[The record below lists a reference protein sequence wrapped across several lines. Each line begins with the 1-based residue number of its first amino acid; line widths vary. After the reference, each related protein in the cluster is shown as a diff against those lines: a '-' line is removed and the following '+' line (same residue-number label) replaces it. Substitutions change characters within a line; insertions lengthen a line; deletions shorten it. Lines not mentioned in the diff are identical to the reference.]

1 MAGPASNSRTEAL
14 CFAGKLPEWA
24 RLVCVQVGTKTAE
37 TLHDQTKQLERV
49 VDDLDQIQF
58 SLKKA
63 RQVIRD
69 ITRGIATDKWVPVG
83 CLCWALQTSPAA
95 QSRDMPG
102 VK

>member
-1 MAGPASNSRTEAL
+1 MFSERA
-14 CFAGKLPEWA
+14 C
-24 RLVCVQVGTKTAE
+24 LVCLQVGTKTAE

-69 ITRGIATDKWVPVG
+69 ITRGIATDKWVPGLPVLG
-83 CLCWALQTSPAA
+83 LAHFTSSAVQEAP
-95 QSRDMPG
+95 DFE
-102 VK
+102 

>member
-1 MAGPASNSRTEAL
+1 MCL
-14 CFAGKLPEWA
+14 
-24 RLVCVQVGTKTAE
+24 QVGTKTAE

-69 ITRGIATDKWVPVG
+69 ITRGIATDKWVLGGHV
-83 CLCWALQTSPAA
+83 CWAVLPLPAA
-95 QSRDMPG
+95 QPRKCQAPTGRGLETTSSSTVHRVPHTMWWAL
-102 VK
+102 